1 MRNRSLNFVV
11 TRESSL
17 TVARGAAIAGD
28 AGQVPP
34 RRDSLLRRTI
44 RGSLRSGPSP
54 DARRAGAPITC
65 LGTLA
70 GEAPRHAGIATARSA
85 TIATFRTVQHMFA

>member
-17 TVARGAAIAGD
+17 TVARGAAFAGD
-28 AGQVPP
+28 AGQVPS

-44 RGSLRSGPSP
+44 RGSLRGPSP

-85 TIATFRTVQHMFA
+85 TIATFRTVQQMFA

>member
-17 TVARGAAIAGD
+17 TVARGAAFAGD
-28 AGQVPP
+28 AGQVPS

-44 RGSLRSGPSP
+44 RGSLRGPSP

-70 GEAPRHAGIATARSA
+70 GEGAAARWPCNRA
-85 TIATFRTVQHMFA
+85 QRDDRNI

>member
-17 TVARGAAIAGD
+17 TVARGAAFAGD
-28 AGQVPP
+28 AGQGPS

-44 RGSLRSGPSP
+44 RGSLRGPSHI
-54 DARRAGAPITC
+54 ARRAGAPITC

-85 TIATFRTVQHMFA
+85 TIATFRTVQQMFA

>member
-44 RGSLRSGPSP
+44 RGSLGGPSQ
-54 DARRAGAPITC
+54 DARRAGAPLTC

-85 TIATFRTVQHMFA
+85 TIAAFRTVQHMFA

>member
-17 TVARGAAIAGD
+17 TVARGAAFAGD
-28 AGQVPP
+28 AGQVPS
-34 RRDSLLRRTI
+34 RRDSLLRRPI
-44 RGSLRSGPSP
+44 RGSLRGPSR

-70 GEAPRHAGIATARSA
+70 GGAAARWHCNRA
-85 TIATFRTVQHMFA
+85 QRYDRNI